1 MGVSIY
7 FVRVF
12 NKFLLLVSIDR
23 DEWNI
28 LCSTMTSVGLKADD
42 RIAKRGQLL
51 QYQEEAILLG
61 LALLL

>member
-1 MGVSIY
+1 MLG
-7 FVRVF
+7 VF
-12 NKFLLLVSIDR
+12 NKFLLVFGIDR

-28 LCSTMTSVGLKADD
+28 LCSAKTSVGLKADD

>member
-7 FVRVF
+7 FVGVF

-42 RIAKRGQLL
+42 RIAKRGQ
-51 QYQEEAILLG
+51 YQEEAILLR